1 MIKLIKNI
9 LKKLWLYSDI
19 IAWLLAIIFFCIAF
33 FTINKTFGLF
43 SIGIS
48 LVVLGYVFEFIG
60 RNKGNSSKGGE

>member
-1 MIKLIKNI
+1 MIKLTEKV

-19 IAWLLAIIFFCIAF
+19 IAWILAMIFFCIAF
-33 FTINKTFGLF
+33 FTINNTFGLF

-60 RNKGNSSKGGE
+60 RSKGNSSKGCE

>member
-1 MIKLIKNI
+1 MIKLTKKV

-19 IAWLLAIIFFCIAF
+19 IAWILAMIFFCIAF
-33 FTINKTFGLF
+33 FTINNTFGLF

-60 RNKGNSSKGGE
+60 RSKWNISKGVE